1 MRKRKYFLGAAL
13 LAVSVAVG
21 CGGDSST
28 SGTAQTTADQSQS
41 QTEASEAETKEEET
55 TDKVLTEQASGGY
68 TAGTYTAAAKGNNG
82 DVTVEV
88 TFSDSAIESVTV
100 IEHGETPGISDGALE
115 KIPAQI
121 TEQQSL
127 NIDAVTGATNT
138 SKAILAAVEDCVN
151 QAGGDAQALLTKEAV
166 KKEGVD
172 EELTTEIV
180 VVGGGASGTAA
191 ALQAAQSGAKVVM
204 VEMTA
209 APAGQ
214 GTMAGGLFATGS
226 TQQIEAGE
234 PVDDGWVYN
243 QFIDTGN
250 YQVNGA
256 LLSRVIQMS
265 GSTVDWLIE
274 NGCQLTLTHLGS
286 GSYYEHT
293 THPFDTLHGYT
304 EGGTAG
310 ITALHSSVEESGGT
324 VLYNTKATELIMED
338 GKAAGIRCEKEDGG
352 ILTIHADAVIL
363 ATGGFGGN
371 EAQVA
376 ETFGDGFG
384 VSRVATNIGTGID
397 MAMSAGADASYD
409 KAITMHY
416 GLSRGGTSWTTA
428 LNSALLNPYLHVDV
442 DGNRF
447 MNEEAFIFE
456 PIKSSNVIKSLPQ
469 KKAYE
474 LFDSTMID
482 IVKDQGY
489 AGITDLFAGE
499 LAEDPT
505 IFIEVGNPVDTG
517 KRYEDSH
524 TPADLMPEIEK
535 AIEAGKIITAE
546 SPEEMEEKLG
556 MTHLVE
562 TIERYNELCDQGKDT
577 DHFKSGKYLDKLEG
591 TLYAVEI
598 TPSVFLGTLGGVEIN
613 QYCEV
618 IKEDGKAIPGLY
630 AAGSDTSGVYGNTYV
645 YFEGGTLGYAY
656 NSGRLAGES
665 AADYVVSR

>member
-1 MRKRKYFLGAAL
+1 MRKRRGVFAAMAVAT
-13 LAVSVAVG
+13 AVSMLAAG
-21 CGGDSST
+21 CSQGTGST
-28 SGTAQTTADQSQS
+28 VESTTETTA
-41 QTEASEAETKEEET
+41 TTASAETTSASSDSAET
-55 TDKVLTEQASGGY
+55 GY
-68 TAGTYTAAAKGNNG
+68 KAGTYTATAQGNNG

-88 TFSDSAIESVTV
+88 VFSDSAIESVV
-100 IEHGETPGISDGALE
+100 VKEHGETAGISDGALE
-115 KIPAQI
+115 KIPAEI
-121 TEQQSL
+121 TSQQSL

-151 QAGGDAQALLTKEAV
+151 QAGGDAQALLTKAAAE
-166 KKEGVD
+166 KQGVD
-172 EELTTEIV
+172 EEMTTQIV

-191 ALQAAQSGAKVVM
+191 ALQAAQSGSDVVV

-214 GTMAGGLFATGS
+214 GTMAGGLFATYS
-226 TQQIEAGE
+226 TQQMEAGE
-234 PVDDGWVYN
+234 QCDNSWIYD
-243 QFIDTGN
+243 QFVTTGN
-250 YQVNGA
+250 YQVNGG
-256 LLSRVIQMS
+256 LLSKIIQMS

-274 NGCQLTLTHLGS
+274 NGCKLTLTHAGS
-286 GSYYEHT
+286 GSYLDHT
-293 THPFDTLHGYT
+293 SQPFDTLHGYT

-310 ITALHSSVEESGGT
+310 ITALHASIVENGGT
-324 VLYNTKATELIMED
+324 ILYNTKATELIMEE
-338 GKAAGIRCEKEDGG
+338 GKAAGIKCEKEDGG

-371 EAQVA
+371 EEKVE
-376 ETFGDGFG
+376 ETFGEGFG
-384 VSRVATNIGTGID
+384 VSRVATNIGTGIE
-397 MAMSAGADASYD
+397 MAISAGADASYD

-416 GLSRGGTSWTTA
+416 GLSRGGTAWTTA

-447 MNEEAFIFE
+447 MNEEMFIFE

-469 KKAYE
+469 RKAYE

-482 IVKDQGY
+482 IVKEQGY

-505 IFIEVGNPVDTG
+505 LFVEVGNTVDTG

-524 TPADLMPEIEK
+524 TPTDIMP
-535 AIEAGKIITAE
+535 AIEDAIAAGKIVTAE
-546 SPEEMEEKLG
+546 SPEEMAEKLG
-556 MTHLVE
+556 MTHLAE
-562 TIERYNELCDQGKDT
+562 TIERYNELCDQGEDT
-577 DHFKSGKYLDKLEG
+577 DQFKSSKYLDKLEG

-613 QYCEV
+613 QNCEV
-618 IKEDGKAIPGLY
+618 INSDGKAIPGLY

-656 NSGRLAGES
+656 NSGRLAGTS
-665 AADYVVSR
+665 ASEFVK

>member
-1 MRKRKYFLGAAL
+1 MRKRGIWTAAAL
-13 LAVSVAVG
+13 MAAISMTAAG
-21 CGGDSST
+21 CSQNSGKTAATAESTATASSESAAENAAGTQTAGGST
-28 SGTAQTTADQSQS
+28 NTA
-41 QTEASEAETKEEET
+41 
-55 TDKVLTEQASGGY
+55 GY
-68 TAGTYTAAAKGNNG
+68 TAGTYTASAKGNNG

-88 TFSDSAIESVTV
+88 VFSDSAIESVTV
-100 IEHGETPGISDGALE
+100 KEHAETPGISDGALK
-115 KIPAQI
+115 KIPAEI
-121 TEQQSL
+121 VSQQSL

-138 SKAILAAVEDCVN
+138 SKAILEAAEDCVA
-151 QAGGDAQALLTKEAV
+151 QAGGDAQALLAKEAA

-172 EELTTEIV
+172 EEMTTEIV
-180 VVGGGASGTAA
+180 VVGAGASGTAA
-191 ALQAAQSGAKVVM
+191 ALQAAQDGADVII

-214 GTMAGGLFATGS
+214 ATMAGGLFATNS
-226 TQQIEAGE
+226 AQQQEAGE
-234 PVDDGWVYN
+234 PCDNKWIYD
-243 QFIDTGN
+243 QFITTGN
-250 YQVNGA
+250 YQVNGG
-256 LLSRVIQMS
+256 LLSKIIQMS
-265 GSTVDWLIE
+265 GDTADWLIE
-274 NGCQLTLTHLGS
+274 NGCQLTLTHVGS

-293 THPFDTLHGYT
+293 KHPFDTLHGYT

-310 ITALHSSVEESGGT
+310 VTALHNSIKEASGT

-338 GKAAGIRCEKEDGG
+338 GKAAGIKCEKEDGG

-371 EAQVA
+371 EEKVA

-384 VSRVATNIGTGID
+384 VSRVATNIGTGIE

-456 PIKSSNVIKSLPQ
+456 PIKSSNVIKSLP
-469 KKAYE
+469 KRKAYE
-474 LFDSTMID
+474 IFDSTMID
-482 IVKDQGY
+482 IVKEQGY

-499 LAEDPT
+499 LADDPT
-505 IFIEVGNPVDTG
+505 LFVEVGNTIDTS

-524 TPADLMPEIEK
+524 TPTDIMP
-535 AIEAGKIITAE
+535 AIEEAIAAGKIVKAE
-546 SPEEMEEKLG
+546 SSEELAEKLG
-556 MTHLVE
+556 MTHLTE
-562 TIERYNELCDQGKDT
+562 TIERYNELCGQGEDVDQ
-577 DHFKSGKYLDKLEG
+577 FKSAKYLDKLEG

-613 QYCEV
+613 QFCEV
-618 IKEDGKAIPGLY
+618 ITEDGKAIPGLY
-630 AAGSDTSGVYGNTYV
+630 AAGSDTSGVYGDSYV

-665 AADYVVSR
+665 AAAYVK